1 MGQVQ
6 SPGNLLKIEHEIG
19 EYHIIHL
26 FCVIIYIYIHT
37 YTYIYIY
44 MYIHIY
50 IYTYIYT
57 YIYNIS
63 VIYKL
68 LQDRSVF
75 RFSNSAAVSP
85 SSATAAEIPSSAN
98 FCLGDQRRFPKQ
110 KKYQKMDGLDDLYSK
125 ILLKWMIYPK
135 IDGL

>member
-1 MGQVQ
+1 MIG
-6 SPGNLLKIEHEIG
+6 G
-19 EYHIIHL
+19 EY
-26 FCVIIYIYIHT
+26 IY
-37 YTYIYIY
+37 
-44 MYIHIY
+44 
-50 IYTYIYT
+50 
-57 YIYNIS
+57 IS

-125 ILLKWMIYPK
+125 ILLKWMIYQK
-135 IDGL
+135 MDGL

>member
-6 SPGNLLKIEHEIG
+6 SPGHLLKIEHEIG

-26 FCVIIYIYIHT
+26 FCVIIYIC
-37 YTYIYIY
+37 
-44 MYIHIY
+44 
-50 IYTYIYT
+50 
-57 YIYNIS
+57 

-125 ILLKWMIYPK
+125 ILLKLMIYQK